1 MVSTMLA
8 LQLFAPAPA
17 PGAGASAETAAESDA
32 KKTAANE
39 TDDGAP
45 EVARRRVVVTG
56 TRSAKTL
63 ARTPV
68 ATQVTTRQEIEESG
82 AQNIAEALE
91 ETPGVQLTRGI
102 GGTGIRLQGLDPSYT
117 LVLVDGQ
124 RMTGRVNGVIDL
136 GRVAVEDIEQIEVVR
151 GPASVLYG
159 ADALA
164 GTINLVTRKP
174 VRRHEAEGT
183 VAYGS
188 FGTLDVTARA
198 AIARKRWASAISGG
212 LHNTDGWDANPS
224 DATTTGPRLRG
235 WNVGTTHEL
244 RDIGPF
250 AVRMRAEYLR
260 RDAQRID
267 AADSGA
273 VVDRRNLTETVDA
286 TISPVFAEGPSTLT
300 LVGHYSLF
308 RDQLLQ
314 DQRGATEQDRFEL
327 TLDHIAQMSAVYAH
341 ELDRHLVTAG
351 IDGQLEWLH
360 ADRVEPPGVLRQRI
374 ALFVQDEWTPTES
387 PRIAIVPGARIDVD
401 SMFGSYVTPR
411 IATMIA
417 PVDWLTLRLAYGRGY
432 RAPSF
437 RELYLQFA
445 NPSAGYVVRGNPA
458 LRPETSW
465 GTQISA
471 ELAPADWIGVT
482 ANAFDNRLRDTIVID
497 TEAGTEADGTS
508 TFRYVNVGEAS
519 TRGAGLDAVLAWKDY
534 VRVEGS
540 YAYVWTYDA
549 VNDRP
554 LPGRA
559 AHSGTAGL
567 RLAYP
572 RARSSLRVR
581 SSIFG
586 ERLFFVDDGEGGER
600 AQRSAPFATLDLR
613 AAQTVWRHHIELF
626 VGVDNVLDAGNATDN
641 PIPPRSYYGGVTV
654 RY

>member
-1 MVSTMLA
+1 MLA
-8 LQLFAPAPA
+8 LQLLAPAPA
-17 PGAGASAETAAESDA
+17 QPADAEADA
-32 KKTAANE
+32 PANNRE

-45 EVARRRVVVTG
+45 EAARRRIVVTG
-56 TRSAKTL
+56 TRSARTL

-68 ATQVTTRQEIEESG
+68 ATQVTTRQEIEQSG
-82 AQNIAEALE
+82 AQTVAEAIE
-91 ETPGVQLTRGI
+91 ETPGVQLVRGI
-102 GGTGIRLQGLDPSYT
+102 GGTGLRLQGLDPSYT

-124 RMTGRVNGVIDL
+124 RMTGRVNGVVDL
-136 GRVAVEDIEQIEVVR
+136 GRLNSDDIEQIEVVR
-151 GPASVLYG
+151 GPGSVLYG

-164 GTINLVTRKP
+164 GTINLVTRRP
-174 VRRHEAEGT
+174 TRRHEAEGT

-212 LHNTDGWDANPS
+212 LHNTNGWDADPS
-224 DATTTGPRLRG
+224 DETTTGPRLRG
-235 WNVGTTHEL
+235 WNLGTTHEL
-244 RDIGPF
+244 RETGPF
-250 AVRMRAEYLR
+250 ALRMRADYLR

-267 AADSGA
+267 ASDSGA
-273 VVDRRNLTETVDA
+273 VVLRRNLTETVDA
-286 TISPVFAEGPSTLT
+286 TLSPIFSEGPATLT

-314 DQRGATEQDRFEL
+314 DQRGGTEQDRFEL
-327 TLDHIAQMSAVYAH
+327 TLDHIAQISATYAH
-341 ELDRHLVTAG
+341 EIERHVVTAG

-360 ADRVEPPGVLRQRI
+360 ADRVDPPAVERQRY
-374 ALFVQDEWTPTES
+374 AMFVQDEWTPTDN
-387 PRIAIVPGARIDVD
+387 PRIAIVPGARVDVD
-401 SMFGSYVTPR
+401 SMFGSYATPR
-411 IATMIA
+411 LATMIA
-417 PVDWLTLRLAYGRGY
+417 PTRWLTLRVAYGRGF

-437 RELYLQFA
+437 REMFLQFA

-465 GTQISA
+465 GTQLSA
-471 ELAPADWIGVT
+471 EVSPVRWMSVT
-482 ANAFDNRLRDTIVID
+482 ASVFDNRLRDTIVID
-497 TEAGTEADGTS
+497 TESGTEGDGTS
-508 TFRYVNVGEAS
+508 TFRYVNVGEAA
-519 TRGAGLDAVLAWKDY
+519 TRGAGLDAVFAWRDY

-540 YAYVWTYDA
+540 YGYLWTHDA

-572 RARSSLRVR
+572 RAGSSLRVR

-586 ERLFFVDDGEGGER
+586 TRVFFADDGDGNEVPD
-600 AQRSAPFATLDLR
+600 RSGPFATLDLR
-613 AAQTVWRHHIELF
+613 ASQTLLKRHLELF

-641 PIPPRSYYGGVTV
+641 PIPPRSYYGGLTV